1 MEQKDRNKIIVT
13 VGGLII
19 VLGVIIFL
27 LTLSPSN
34 TTTKPPNTTPAASA
48 GYKIITV
55 DGLKCEV
62 NISQAE
68 GQTNSLAGRTGYT
81 SPGGSLEIE
90 VYTDPSEYQAVIDFV
105 SNELGTSK
113 VSQTISGHQVTSYS
127 TTRINGKTYITY
139 FFEVAGKHV
148 RISHEGTSIN
158 NHLVESFYNLN

>member
-1 MEQKDRNKIIVT
+1 MVQKDQKKIIVT

-27 LTLSPSN
+27 VTLSSSYN
-34 TTTKPPNTTPAASA
+34 TTKPPTATPTAYA
-48 GYKIITV
+48 GYQIITV

-62 NISQAE
+62 NSSQAE
-68 GQTNSLAGRTGYT
+68 GQTNSISGRTGYT

-90 VYTDPSEYQAVIDFV
+90 VYTDPKEYQAVINFLAD
-105 SNELGTSK
+105 EPGISK

-127 TTRINGKTYITY
+127 ATRINGKAYITY
-139 FFEVAGKHV
+139 FFEVAGKQV